1 LRRGFSLI
9 EVLVAVVL
17 LGIGVVGSLQ
27 ALASINRTEVNVR
40 ESQRTQQLAHQ
51 KLDELIATD
60 EIQNAPLDGTFE
72 DDGSPNLEWTLETE
86 PSEVEALLIVRLGV
100 SKAGDDEN
108 RSFTVTTLLYDVG
121 QAAGATAP

>member
-1 LRRGFSLI
+1 MRRGFSLI

-27 ALASINRTEVNVR
+27 ALASLNRTEVNVR

-72 DDGSPNLEWTLETE
+72 DEGSPNLEWTLETE
-86 PSEVEALLIVRLGV
+86 PSEVEALLIVRLSV
-100 SKAGDDEN
+100 SKAGEDEN
-108 RSFTVTTLLYDVG
+108 RGFTVTTLLYDVG
-121 QAAGATAP
+121 QAAGATSQ